1 MHTLPVNSKT
11 VECYFTTVGALNY
24 FKSADSQRRGARSGG
39 SPGLGV
45 MEGDSRSEGFGFE
58 SRHRILDGH
67 FSHMFVV
74 KMCKCL
80 FEKTMNEK
88 EAEVGP
94 FF

>member
-1 MHTLPVNSKT
+1 
-11 VECYFTTVGALNY
+11 
-24 FKSADSQRRGARSGG
+24 
-39 SPGLGV
+39 

-88 EAEVGP
+88 EAEVGT